1 MKTIVQIIN
10 MISKAKKGESE
21 NFTFVFVL
29 FSSDFFV
36 GQMVFEL
43 RVCFLVYQQLL
54 SLWCLIDNI

>member
-1 MKTIVQIIN
+1 MKTTVKIIN
-10 MISKAKKGESE
+10 MISKARKGESE

-29 FSSDFFV
+29 FSSDV

-54 SLWCLIDNI
+54 SLWCLTDNI